1 MYLCFLWPRLRPQP
15 AELTSEVNLLC
26 SVPGCGQSCSAE
38 SELARHEQVAHPDWT
53 DSPTGSPVTP
63 RGPATPRRPG
73 GSGESPLP
81 RTPSPRKRIAAD
93 LTAVRDPPQSPEVTS
108 SRPSCSRLQ
117 SGVEPLDSMEC
128 STAGS
133 VEAAIKIEQ
142 GEGPL
147 EQLAVVE
154 KLASPVHCIESSNGV
169 ESVKIE
175 QQDEKD
181 FIPSVESFHCGESS
195 EGAARDSS
203 TPIFMDKSK
212 VL

>member
-1 MYLCFLWPRLRPQP
+1 M
-15 AELTSEVNLLC
+15 
-26 SVPGCGQSCSAE
+26 
-38 SELARHEQVAHPDWT
+38 
-53 DSPTGSPVTP
+53 
-63 RGPATPRRPG
+63 
-73 GSGESPLP
+73 
-81 RTPSPRKRIAAD
+81 
-93 LTAVRDPPQSPEVTS
+93 
-108 SRPSCSRLQ
+108 
-117 SGVEPLDSMEC
+117 
-128 STAGS
+128 
-133 VEAAIKIEQ
+133 EAAIKIEQ